1 MIAIWRQVL
10 QAYRFPKSGNP
21 VFHAYTALALSN
33 TICARLSDSDSGRRP
48 GPLGVSFSHELSL
61 FSVDSGIPNAS
72 LRVEKVTTF
81 LINSLSHQQS
91 DAEGWS
97 VSLGSQATGGK
108 RGWRVRARERAR
120 TRESARE
127 REEPSCACI
136 FLGNKALSLSLLEP
150 VRPLSLSL
158 SLSHKHFQMTLLTS
172 PDLSISLLPT
182 PTDCVLLQTIS
193 SHPPH
198 RPRAR
203 CHPHL
208 PQPSSS

>member
-1 MIAIWRQVL
+1 VIAIWRQVL

-33 TICARLSDSDSGRRP
+33 TICARLSDSDRRLSDSDSGRRP

-136 FLGNKALSLSLLEP
+136 FLGNKALSLSWSP
-150 VRPLSLSL
+150 CALSLSL
-158 SLSHKHFQMTLLTS
+158 THSRT
-172 PDLSISLLPT
+172 SISK
-182 PTDCVLLQTIS
+182 
-193 SHPPH
+193 
-198 RPRAR
+198 
-203 CHPHL
+203 
-208 PQPSSS
+208 